1 MAERQIRGPK
11 RRRPPLPHPGASKCV
26 AERQTRAAFKRV
38 AWLPVLGALACCLS
52 AQAVELKG
60 VRSHES
66 PEHTRVVFDASGP
79 VRYQLMTLENPDR
92 VVVDLQ
98 NAKLAQGFVPRIDAA
113 KHARIKEMR
122 AAPRGGGYRLVLDL
136 TRPLKPQAFTLEPVP
151 PYGHRLVIDLLDQ
164 ARPDPGPQPAPATQ
178 DGWRD
183 LVIAVDAGHGGDDP
197 GAIGVNKVH
206 EKQVVLSMA
215 RKLAK
220 RFNDIPGYRAVL
232 VRRGDYYIALRR
244 RTSIAREARAD
255 FFVSIHADAF
265 KSPKASGASV
275 YALSNRGASSET
287 ARWLAEKENSS
298 DLIGGVGNVRLDDKD
313 PVLRQV
319 LLDISMDANLEGS
332 IEAGRAVLREM
343 GKVTKL
349 HSRTVEQAGFVV
361 LKSPDI
367 PSLLIETGYLSNPA
381 EARRLNQADHQNK
394 LVRAIHAGLRSYLE
408 SAPPPGTLFAQRL
421 AEGKLRYTIVRGDT
435 LSEIAMRYGTSA
447 ERIRRENGLR
457 SDRIRVGQVILIP
470 AKG

>member
-1 MAERQIRGPK
+1 MAERPAG
-11 RRRPPLPHPGASKCV
+11 
-26 AERQTRAAFKRV
+26 AAFRRAV
-38 AWLPVLGALACCLS
+38 WLSALGALACCLP

-79 VRYQLMTLENPDR
+79 VRYQLMTLEDPDR

-98 NAKLAQGFVPRIDAA
+98 DVKLAQGFVPRIDTA
-113 KHARIKEMR
+113 KHARIEKMR
-122 AAPRGGGYRLVLDL
+122 TAPRGDGYRLVLDL
-136 TRPLKPQAFTLEPVP
+136 TRPLKPHAFALEPVP
-151 PYGHRLVIDLLDQ
+151 PYGHRLVIDLHDQ
-164 ARPDPGPQPAPATQ
+164 ARPPDPQPAPAAQ

-244 RTSIAREARAD
+244 RTAIAREARAD

-313 PVLRQV
+313 PLLRQV

-332 IEAGRAVLREM
+332 IEAGRSVLREM

-367 PSLLIETGYLSNPA
+367 PSLLIETGYLSNPS

-394 LVRAIHAGLRSYLE
+394 LVRAIHAGLRAYLE

-435 LSEIAMRYGTSA
+435 LSEIAMRYGISA

-470 AKG
+470 ARG

>member
-1 MAERQIRGPK
+1 MRQIRAACK
-11 RRRPPLPHPGASKCV
+11 RIARLLA
-26 AERQTRAAFKRV
+26 
-38 AWLPVLGALACCLS
+38 LGALACCLP

-79 VRYQLMTLENPDR
+79 VRYQLMTLADPDR

-98 NAKLAQGFVPRIDAA
+98 DAKLAQGFVPRIDAA
-113 KHARIKEMR
+113 KHARIEKMR
-122 AAPRGGGYRLVLDL
+122 TAPRGSGYRLVLDL

-151 PYGHRLVIDLLDQ
+151 PYGHRLVIDLLDE
-164 ARPDPGPQPAPATQ
+164 ARPEPQPPPAAQ
-178 DGWRD
+178 DGLRD

-197 GAIGVNKVH
+197 GAIGVNNVY

-215 RKLAK
+215 RKLAD
-220 RFNDIPGYRAVL
+220 RFNKIPGYRAVL

-244 RTSIAREARAD
+244 RTAIARAARAD

-265 KSPKASGASV
+265 KSPRASGASV

-287 ARWLAEKENSS
+287 ARWLAEQENSS

-332 IEAGRAVLREM
+332 IEAGKAVLREM

-349 HSRTVEQAGFVV
+349 HSRTVGQAGFVV

-394 LVRAIHAGLRSYLE
+394 LVRAIHNGLRAYLE
-408 SAPPPGTLFAQRL
+408 SAPPPGTLLAQRL

-447 ERIRRENGLR
+447 ERIRRANGLR
-457 SDRIRVGQVILIP
+457 GDRIRVGQVILIP